1 MEMKD
6 QIQTIDETQIQET
19 DNETQ
24 IQETQI
30 QETQIQETQIQE
42 TKDEVVRSEDI
53 NEMVEQELLKTLDRF
68 INELDL
74 VFDYIDKNTISEL
87 RVFFKSLNDMG
98 NLKGFVKNT
107 YKCLQNYEN
116 DISYITNCK
125 TKIKTSKYKF
135 LDDIVLF
142 NNILDFQVFTN
153 ENKNTKRSIVKY
165 LYNIYMSVFIL
176 SFGVGVGDER
186 IDVFAQHLS
195 NFINGIQEKVLQEQK
210 LEKKLQENIVKNN
223 AGNVNRN
230 AQFPN
235 LGGNIGGLLDSLMSN
250 GEIMNLA
257 TDLSKD
263 IESQNLDPMMLL
275 SSMMSGKP
283 NSTIQNLV
291 KNISNKIETKINNG
305 EIDKRLLE
313 DQAKNILNTVNN
325 SGDLQKMFQDLD

>member
-1 MEMKD
+1 MKD

-19 DNETQ
+19 DN
-24 IQETQI
+24 
-30 QETQIQETQIQE
+30 ETQIQE